1 MTAASLFYLSEWVS
15 QHNSLQRQKFER
27 GDLEFFVQMHSLEVF
42 VFQVEDNS
50 ILWLQK
56 LQ

>member
-27 GDLEFFVQMHSLEVF
+27 GDLEFFVQMQSIEVF

>member
-1 MTAASLFYLSEWVS
+1 MTAASLFYLSKWVS

-27 GDLEFFVQMHSLEVF
+27 GDLEFFVQMQSLEVF